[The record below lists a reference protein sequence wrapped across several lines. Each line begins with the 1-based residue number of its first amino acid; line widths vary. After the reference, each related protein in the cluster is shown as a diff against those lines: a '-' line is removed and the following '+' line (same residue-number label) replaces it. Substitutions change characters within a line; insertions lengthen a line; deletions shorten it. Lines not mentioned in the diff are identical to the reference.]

1 MGDGDGST
9 HARGHGGEAGWTS
22 CPRCL
27 DGWLCAGKRDGDGSP
42 PPAFAGAG
50 SRREDT
56 GGEAGL
62 KPAPT
67 GREVGGTG
75 AHEGRPYGGSEDG
88 SPPSRG
94 HGEMDGAQATR
105 FFTSLRFVQND
116 MWGSGRGW
124 VTDYR
129 LHGRRMLSGTGEGRV
144 ATATR
149 FFTALRCVQNDMWV
163 EGEGIFWD
171 WAGWFYCSWFSWV
184 HPHPSLPP

>member
-1 MGDGDGST
+1 MDGAQATRFFTSLRFVQNDMWGSGRGWVT
-9 HARGHGGEAGWTS
+9 ASARTTERESAQEWRGREKG
-22 CPRCL
+22 
-27 DGWLCAGKRDGDGSP
+27 
-42 PPAFAGAG
+42 G
-50 SRREDT
+50 SRT
-56 GGEAGL
+56 
-62 KPAPT
+62 APT
-67 GREVGGTG
+67 GGGTG

-149 FFTALRCVQNDMWV
+149 FFTALRFVQNDIWV
-163 EGEGIFWD
+163 EGEGIWKR
-171 WAGWFYCSWFSWV
+171 G
-184 HPHPSLPP
+184 